1 MVQNPP
7 LGGGVWPGG
16 RWPGGQATGRGPEG
30 GPRAPGALLPGAA
43 GEAAPWGR
51 GWGGVAFDACAW
63 GEGGADDGVAVVPAR
78 ANGGNCSIRA
88 ATRRRH
94 AVAMRLMVQN
104 PPLGGGV
111 WPGGRWPG
119 GQATGRGQEGGPR
132 APGALLPGAAGE
144 AAGWAVAR
152 RVVAGVRGGAWAGD
166 PSLVAGEVAVGA
178 GKWGELHH

>member
-1 MVQNPP
+1 
-7 LGGGVWPGG
+7 
-16 RWPGGQATGRGPEG
+16 
-30 GPRAPGALLPGAA
+30 
-43 GEAAPWGR
+43 
-51 GWGGVAFDACAW
+51 
-63 GEGGADDGVAVVPAR
+63 
-78 ANGGNCSIRA
+78 
-88 ATRRRH
+88 
-94 AVAMRLMVQN
+94 MVQN